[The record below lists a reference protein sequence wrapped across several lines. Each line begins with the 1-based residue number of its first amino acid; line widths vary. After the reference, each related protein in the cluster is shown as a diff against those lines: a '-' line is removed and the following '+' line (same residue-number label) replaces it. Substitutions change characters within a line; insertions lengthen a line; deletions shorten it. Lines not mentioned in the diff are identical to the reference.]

1 MKLIRYKHPTGC
13 FFIAKN
19 QGNKVNDPISIK
31 GLPWLFKI
39 MAAVIGAI
47 FALTLSGDID
57 TQGRIKITMGV
68 IMKFTFSVAIS
79 LYGGSAFIE
88 YYDLTHYTHMAQG
101 FVMLIFAI
109 FGMLCIGIAYQSVQ
123 LLKGKSFNEII
134 TEIKQAFG
142 AIFK

>member
-1 MKLIRYKHPTGC
+1 M
-13 FFIAKN
+13 
-19 QGNKVNDPISIK
+19 NDPLSIK

-39 MAAVIGAI
+39 IAAVVGAI

-57 TQGRIKITMGV
+57 TEGRIKITMGV

-88 YYDLTHYTHMAQG
+88 YYDWHVYSHMTQG

-109 FGMLCIGIAYQSVQ
+109 FGMLLIGIWYQAIQ
-123 LLKGKSFNEII
+123 LLRGKTIGELIFEIRS
-134 TEIKQAFG
+134 AFK
-142 AIFK
+142 AMFK

>member
-1 MKLIRYKHPTGC
+1 M
-13 FFIAKN
+13 
-19 QGNKVNDPISIK
+19 NDPISIK
-31 GLPWLFKI
+31 GLPWVFKI

-101 FVMLIFAI
+101 FVMLMFAV
-109 FGMLCIGIAYQSVQ
+109 FGMLCIGILYQAVQ
-123 LLKGKSFNEII
+123 LMKGKSLAEII
-134 TEIKQAFG
+134 LEVKETFG
-142 AIFK
+142 SIFK

>member
-1 MKLIRYKHPTGC
+1 MGA
-13 FFIAKN
+13 FFITKIR
-19 QGNKVNDPISIK
+19 GNTLNDPISIK
-31 GLPWLFKI
+31 GLPWVFKI

-101 FVMLIFAI
+101 FVMLMFAV
-109 FGMLCIGIAYQSVQ
+109 FGMLCIGILYQAVQ
-123 LLKGKSFNEII
+123 LMKGKSLAEII
-134 TEIKQAFG
+134 LEVKETFG
-142 AIFK
+142 SIFK

>member
-1 MKLIRYKHPTGC
+1 M
-13 FFIAKN
+13 
-19 QGNKVNDPISIK
+19 NDPLSIK

-39 MAAVIGAI
+39 IAAVVGAI

-57 TQGRIKITMGV
+57 TEGRIKITMGV

-88 YYDLTHYTHMAQG
+88 YYSWHVYSHMTQG

-109 FGMLCIGIAYQSVQ
+109 FGMLLIGIWYQAIQ
-123 LLKGKSFNEII
+123 LLRGKTIGELIFEIRS
-134 TEIKQAFG
+134 AFK
-142 AIFK
+142 AMFK